1 MTQEKLNSAI
11 VTGGSRGIGAAIAQ
25 RLAADG
31 FAVIVNYA
39 GRADAAQEVVAQITA
54 SGGKAL
60 AVQADVSDPAQVAAM
75 FETCRVQFGAP
86 DVLVNNAGVMSL
98 APLVDTTDA
107 DFDRMIAINLKGVFN
122 CLRAAGKSMQNG
134 ARIINI
140 STTALTVNFPGYA
153 GYCAAKAGVD
163 AMTPIFAKELAG
175 RNITVNGIAPGP
187 VATALYLDGK
197 TPEQL
202 EHVAG
207 LSPMGRIGQP
217 EDIANLVAVMV
228 RGDAEWVNGQ
238 TLRANGGMA

>member
-1 MTQEKLNSAI
+1 MTQEKLNAAI

-54 SGGKAL
+54 SGGRAL
-60 AVQADVSDPAQVAAM
+60 AVRADVSDPAQVTEM
-75 FETCRVQFGAP
+75 FETCVAQFGAP
-86 DVLVNNAGVMSL
+86 DLLVNNAGVMTL
-98 APLVDTTDA
+98 APLVDTSDA
-107 DFDRMIAINLKGVFN
+107 DFDRMVAINLKGVFN
-122 CLRAAGKSMQNG
+122 CLRAAGRSMQDG

-217 EDIANLVAVMV
+217 EDIANLVAAMV
-228 RGDAEWVNGQ
+228 RGDAGWVNGQ